1 MLLLSCVLVALLCAA
16 GGQKDPNVAS
26 DRSAIVHIFE
36 WKFDDIAAECEKFLA
51 PQGYAG
57 VQVSPINE
65 VIILNVTNRPW
76 YDRYQPI
83 SYRITSRSGDE
94 VAFRSMV
101 HRCNHFIVR
110 IYVDVVMNHMSANSG
125 DVTGTGNSRAYTAD
139 FVYPA
144 VPTALETFTIQPA
157 AFRAMTMGTML
168 LNLDVKCLRWLREHP
183 STLHYVVLDAQ
194 LTRTISG
201 AHAQTGI
208 RAQVRESELSGP
220 HDFSQTTQDVREQI
234 IDFLN
239 YLVDAGI
246 AGFRVD
252 AAKHMWPQDLQYIY
266 SHVKNL
272 STVHGFPPQT
282 RPLIYQEVIVYGGEA
297 VKRGEYTSLGRVTEF
312 NYGTYLGQGFAGDF
326 PISHFYNFGSEWG
339 MLDGGDA
346 LVVVDNHEYQRGSGG
361 GERTFSPINKQ
372 NCTRLN
378 VPGTS
383 VTNWWDNG
391 SQQIAYTRGN
401 LDFIAFNDQYNTDL
415 NQTIQVGGQWPN
427 YIATQKRNKITSE
440 DSTENIPPHCDV
452 PLYDCHPFGW
462 SVLQTS
468 LPGGTYFDVI
478 SGEKQGSF
486 CTGKIVSVE
495 PDGTAFIQLPA
506 SENDGVLAITVE
518 VCAYKHF
525 ALTYINKP
533 PDSRIP

>member
-168 LNLDVKCLRWLREHP
+168 LK
-183 STLHYVVLDAQ
+183 
-194 LTRTISG
+194 
-201 AHAQTGI
+201 
-208 RAQVRESELSGP
+208 ESELSGP

-361 GERTFSPINKQ
+361 TNKTAQDAGTFMSWPYGYPRVMSSYYFYNYDHGPAQRSSPAINADGTCGNDWTCEHLWRQ
-372 NCTRLN
+372 MYNMARFTNLVQFTC
-378 VPGTS
+378 GTS

-415 NQTIQVGGQWPN
+415 NQTI
-427 YIATQKRNKITSE
+427 
-440 DSTENIPPHCDV
+440 
-452 PLYDCHPFGW
+452 
-462 SVLQTS
+462 QTS